1 MTGCRLILLS
11 ELRHYPSV
19 MNGQE
24 ILDVLASN
32 PEEEITIVDGSGRRF
47 LAEIK
52 NIEREEPSDEHT
64 VISVRLEPTA
74 GIDSTAVLIG
84 YTLPASEN
92 WMLNLHYRSLRLP
105 EMERVDQVEITG
117 ENEPPNRDS

>member
-1 MTGCRLILLS
+1 VTGCRLILLS
-11 ELRHYPSV
+11 DLQHNSFA
-19 MNGQE
+19 MKGQK

-47 LAEIK
+47 LAEIG
-52 NIEREEPSDEHT
+52 NIEREQPSDEHT